1 MSQYYRC
8 LHCKSFLPKENYGY
22 FLHVCFHNIDH
33 KKQSLFINP
42 QKCCI
47 YLGNKK
53 DYLENEINNSQL
65 DQLVEIPHSKKLTK
79 QGRKTNE
86 WEYYDELLID
96 AVRNRSCLWNYSLK
110 DRSTERLNQ
119 AWNDVLKDLDATNAS
134 TNEKSPIEIKKRKQE
149 CNMELYRELLNI
161 LKQQVISQPKELDV
175 IGAFAKLVEE
185 CLRKLPYRKQ
195 KQLQRTIYNA
205 MSKAEDECFEE

>member
-1 MSQYYRC
+1 MDFTLNGDS
-8 LHCKSFLPKENYGY
+8 
-22 FLHVCFHNIDH
+22 
-33 KKQSLFINP
+33 
-42 QKCCI
+42 
-47 YLGNKK
+47 
-53 DYLENEINNSQL
+53 NS
-65 DQLVEIPHSKKLTK
+65 S
-79 QGRKTNE
+79 
-86 WEYYDELLID
+86 
-96 AVRNRSCLWNYSLK
+96 
-110 DRSTERLNQ
+110 
-119 AWNDVLKDLDATNAS
+119 LDATNAS